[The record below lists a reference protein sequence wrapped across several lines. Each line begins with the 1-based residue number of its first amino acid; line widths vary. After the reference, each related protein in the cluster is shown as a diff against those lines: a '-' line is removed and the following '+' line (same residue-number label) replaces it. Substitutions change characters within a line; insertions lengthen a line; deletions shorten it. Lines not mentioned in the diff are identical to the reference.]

1 MPALVAAAL
10 AIAVGLPFAISGR
23 DFCLDDAWI
32 HLAYARSLGLGDGLS
47 YNPGDLETGS
57 SSPLWVVLLAILPWR
72 GDPVLAV
79 KLFGLLLHAASAALA
94 ASLALHIAR
103 LDERT
108 SGRAMAS
115 AIALAAGALVAAHPA
130 LLQGATSGMEVS
142 LTSALLLALALL
154 TLQGR
159 APLAFGAGLLAVLAR
174 PESLFFAC
182 AFGALD
188 ALGARR
194 LRSLAAPLGALA
206 GLALWMGYCQWVS
219 GYPFPNTK
227 YAKHVGLGADGLA
240 YLAIRVLPEEP
251 WLAGLG
257 GVALALAALL
267 RGERAQRRALAA
279 LLLAWLATILGIA
292 LSRPFGLGV
301 LFYFSR
307 YFAIVAAVPAIAVAL
322 GLARVPRVAAALL
335 LAPVL
340 LVNAELASSTH
351 ARQRA
356 QEEDIRQLHSEP
368 ARYVAGNLPERA
380 VVVVEGAGATRFF
393 APRSMTIVD
402 MLGLND
408 RAIAHAHDD
417 NERICALLARKPT
430 HLLIPD
436 QYFGLTAA
444 LQVKPLRSFVDR
456 EYRMAVEPTQRRVE
470 LFELMGVKP
479 RFARLCAASAR

>member
-1 MPALVAAAL
+1 MPSARGGCGAS
-10 AIAVGLPFAISGR
+10 PHRS
-23 DFCLDDAWI
+23 
-32 HLAYARSLGLGDGLS
+32 ARS
-47 YNPGDLETGS
+47 P
-57 SSPLWVVLLAILPWR
+57 
-72 GDPVLAV
+72 
-79 KLFGLLLHAASAALA
+79 AS
-94 ASLALHIAR
+94 R
-103 LDERT
+103 
-108 SGRAMAS
+108 SGW
-115 AIALAAGALVAAHPA
+115 
-130 LLQGATSGMEVS
+130 AT
-142 LTSALLLALALL
+142 A
-154 TLQGR
+154 
-159 APLAFGAGLLAVLAR
+159 
-174 PESLFFAC
+174 
-182 AFGALD
+182 
-188 ALGARR
+188 
-194 LRSLAAPLGALA
+194 
-206 GLALWMGYCQWVS
+206 QWVS

-257 GVALALAALL
+257 GIALVLAALL

-340 LVNAELASSTH
+340 LVNAQLASSTH

-408 RAIAHAHDD
+408 RAIA
-417 NERICALLARKPT
+417 PT
-430 HLLIPD
+430 RTTTTS
-436 QYFGLTAA
+436 G
-444 LQVKPLRSFVDR
+444 
-456 EYRMAVEPTQRRVE
+456 
-470 LFELMGVKP
+470 
-479 RFARLCAASAR
+479 FARCWRASRPTCSSPISTSG